1 MGATNPF
8 GESRIEFDGGDGAM
22 NTFQLDDALRPV
34 TGDAR
39 RLARLAL
46 DLHDGPLQDIAY
58 LVADVRLFRDQLH
71 DALSQER
78 AAGLILG
85 RLDDLEARLLSIDAS
100 LRELVVDSDPIRQ
113 IPGTVEDALKR
124 EVDELQLETGIEVT
138 LELTGELDQ
147 LTRSQGIALFRVV
160 QEALAN
166 VRKHSSAA
174 QVEVE
179 IEAEGSVKAEIVDDG
194 QGFDVEAAL
203 VRAAHRG
210 RLGIVGMAER
220 VRLLGG
226 RFAIDSEPGGPT
238 RITMSLPEWRGSRA
252 GEEGCPPG

>member
-1 MGATNPF
+1 
-8 GESRIEFDGGDGAM
+8 M

-34 TGDAR
+34 TGDDR

-78 AAGLILG
+78 ATEPILG
-85 RLDDLEARLLSIDAS
+85 RLDDLEARLIGVDAS
-100 LRELVVDSDPIRQ
+100 LRELVLDSDPVRQ

-124 EVDELQLETGIEVT
+124 EVEELQLGTGIEAT
-138 LELTGELDQ
+138 LELTGELDE
-147 LTRSQGIALFRVV
+147 LTRSQRIALVRVV

-179 IEAEGSVKAEIVDDG
+179 VRAEGSVTAEIVDDG
-194 QGFDVEAAL
+194 EGFDVEAAL
-203 VRAAHRG
+203 VRAARRG

-238 RITMSLPEWRGSRA
+238 RVTISLPEWHGSRT